1 MNFVRVHPEGPLD
14 DDDQMDDLSIRD
26 RVPADLRSCIS
37 VLADVHRLDRYPL
50 NWPADPYEWL
60 SPDNARHAWIAE
72 RGNTI
77 VGHIAIHHP
86 VATTDP
92 ASTTDPVAATS
103 PGSAT
108 SPVAA
113 TGPGSATVAE
123 VSRLFVAPAARRLN
137 AATRLLHHARQWATG
152 HQLDLTLEIVDE
164 PGSAAAIA
172 LYEHT
177 GWRHTHTATADWTS
191 PGGRPVRLRRY
202 TLRETP
208 DRGVGPFG
216 RSGPRRGRGPADR
229 AGGR

>member
-37 VLADVHRLDRYPL
+37 VLADVHRRDRYPL
-50 NWPADPYEWL
+50 HWPTDPYRWL
-60 SPDNARHAWIAE
+60 SPANTQHAWVAE

-92 ASTTDPVAATS
+92 ASTTDPDS
-103 PGSAT
+103 
-108 SPVAA
+108 A

-123 VSRLFVAPAARRLN
+123 VSRLFVAPAARRHHT
-137 AATRLLHHARQWATG
+137 ATKLLHHARQWATG

-172 LYEHT
+172 LYERT
-177 GWRHTHTATADWTS
+177 GWRHTDTATA
-191 PGGRPVRLRRY
+191 
-202 TLRETP
+202 
-208 DRGVGPFG
+208 
-216 RSGPRRGRGPADR
+216 A
-229 AGGR
+229 A